1 MAVMVLVASGAARA
15 QPVVPASLE
24 WDARPACSEGPL
36 VLAEVSRI
44 LHGSAAKREVVAK
57 ARLEKG
63 ERAWHVVLLIETE
76 GGKSRRVFDAESC
89 EAAVDGVALI
99 IAIAVDPQAA
109 TAERPVEVAPTTA
122 PELVPTE
129 TTPAAPAPTTH
140 GNVEHGN
147 VEPTPETLP
156 ESLATPKPA
165 PRVPLSFVVA
175 ASLAT
180 DAGSLPKVG
189 VGVDFAIAL
198 QVARIR
204 LEVAIEDL
212 AAVGTQ
218 LAKSGAGADFHLV
231 SAEARV
237 AYAWR
242 IGEVWTG
249 PFVSAGLEWMSI
261 AGFGGTRSDS
271 NFDTTAGI
279 LGGGGFL
286 VFRPVVPL
294 GFRLVLESDVPL
306 SRPSFVVTNA
316 IPDSSAQPFK
326 PSVVS
331 GRALFGAELEF
342 R

>member
-1 MAVMVLVASGAARA
+1 MVLLASGAARA

-24 WDARPACSEGPL
+24 WDAQPACSEGSF

-44 LHGSAAKREVVAK
+44 LHGSVRRREVVAK

-76 GGKSRRVFDAESC
+76 GGTSRRAFDAESC

-109 TAERPVEVAPTTA
+109 TAEHPVEVAPSA
-122 PELVPTE
+122 PAELVPTE
-129 TTPAAPAPTTH
+129 TRSPAPAPTTH
-140 GNVEHGN
+140 GNVENGN

-156 ESLATPKPA
+156 ESLATPQPA
-165 PRVPLSFVVA
+165 PRVPLSFGVTV
-175 ASLAT
+175 SLAT

-189 VGVDFAIAL
+189 VGGDFAIAL
-198 QVARIR
+198 RLARMR
-204 LEVAIEDL
+204 LEVAIEDF
-212 AAVGTQ
+212 AAVGAE

-231 SAEARV
+231 TAEARV

-242 IGEVWTG
+242 LGKIWTG
-249 PFVSAGLEWMSI
+249 PFVSAGVEWMSI
-261 AGFGGTRSDS
+261 DGFGGTKSDS
-271 NFDTTAGI
+271 SFDTTAGI

-286 VFRPVVPL
+286 VFRPFVPL
-294 GFRLVLESDVPL
+294 GFRLALQSDVPL
-306 SRPSFVVTNA
+306 SRPSFVVTNTTQ
-316 IPDSSAQPFK
+316 PLAQLFK

-342 R
+342 K